1 MEYLAFI
8 AAIIILPLVLLLH
21 YNKKLRELAIQKILE
36 RNLLREQNKNL
47 WYSSLSVGK
56 AAKALNKLSK
66 KQLQPLF
73 AELKNGK
80 LNLLLRQLDEETA
93 DEIKVIKGQGKK
105 IASLLQKAEKA
116 MLDIRTA
123 EAAKIIELISPR
135 NKMEKARTNYIQSCL
150 ALLEGDLLSASQK
163 ATDAAKFFQKHNM
176 LYEEAQTY
184 LLSGTIYRVSAVT
197 DTADFMLRTAAEIFA
212 AIGAN
217 AKQAEA
223 YGHLGMLMVM
233 QERFAEAY
241 DYFGKAQNLFQYA
254 KDMNGYAE
262 ILNQQ
267 ALTDLINN
275 ESQKAAKTAA
285 KAEKIFKDLN
295 DARGQAMS
303 LDIEA
308 QIAFGLAQWKKAASK
323 AAAAHKLYE
332 QTDNRPAKLE
342 MELLLAQ
349 IDFETAKTAAAEK
362 RLRKIIDEDKS
373 CKSCFHIANAYNL
386 LGIIYLRQGDLR
398 RAEGIFQQSL
408 SAELQNERWYG
419 AAIDYANIA
428 LTSYRRGNKDTGDKN
443 REMAIKCAQDAG
455 AENLAKMLKQR
466 LN

>member
-8 AAIIILPLVLLLH
+8 AAIIIIPLVMLLH
-21 YNKKLRELAIQKILE
+21 YNKKLREQAIQKVLE

-47 WYSSLSVGK
+47 WYSSLSVRK

-73 AELKNGK
+73 AELKTGK
-80 LNLLLRQLDEETA
+80 LNLLLQQLDKDTVN
-93 DEIKVIKGQGKK
+93 EIKAIKGQGKRF
-105 IASLLQKAEKA
+105 ASQLQKAEKA
-116 MLDIRTA
+116 LLDIKAA
-123 EAAKIIELISPR
+123 EAAKIIESLSPR
-135 NKMEKARTNYIQSCL
+135 NKLEQARLNYIQSWL
-150 ALLEGDLLSASQK
+150 ALAEGDLLSASQK
-163 ATDAAKFFQKHNM
+163 AAGAAKFFQKNNM

-233 QERFAEAY
+233 QERFEEAR
-241 DYFGKAQNLFQYA
+241 DYFGKAQNLFKYA

-267 ALTDLINN
+267 ALTDLIDNN
-275 ESQKAAKTAA
+275 PKKAAKTAA
-285 KAEKIFKDLN
+285 EAEKIFKDLA

-303 LDIEA
+303 LDIAA
-308 QIAFGLAQWKKAASK
+308 QIAAGQAQWKKAAGK
-323 AAAAHKLYE
+323 AAAAYKLYE

-349 IDFETAKTAAAEK
+349 ADFETAKTATAEK
-362 RLRKIIDEDKS
+362 RLRKIIAEDKS

-386 LGIIYLRQGDLR
+386 LGIIYLQQGDLR

-428 LTSYRRGNKDTGDKN
+428 LTAYRRGHKDNGDKN

-455 AENLAKMLKQR
+455 AESLAEILKQR